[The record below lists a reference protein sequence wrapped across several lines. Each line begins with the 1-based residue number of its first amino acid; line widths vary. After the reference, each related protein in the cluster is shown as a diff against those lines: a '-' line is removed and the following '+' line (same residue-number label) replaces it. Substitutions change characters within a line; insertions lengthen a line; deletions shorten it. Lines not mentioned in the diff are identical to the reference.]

1 MKRII
6 FALPCLLLSFGV
18 SAAQVGQDC
27 ETKSQQVKPEAR
39 QAFLTSCLAQVSAP
53 ANVQAVA
60 QQNKQETC
68 AQNEKNMKKAGVNK
82 PGYMN
87 ECMTKNEA
95 AAEAQKVANANP
107 AAAPVPTPAA
117 HHAKPA
123 AKAVATSAP
132 VVAAKPNS
140 KKSCAKQAHKKHLKG
155 DERKQFM
162 ASCAQG

>member
-6 FALPCLLLSFGV
+6 FAVQCLLLSFSV

-27 ETKSQQVKPEAR
+27 EAKSQQVKPEAR
-39 QAFLTSCLAQVSAP
+39 QAFLTSCLAQVSSP
-53 ANVQAVA
+53 ANVQAVT
-60 QQNKQETC
+60 QKNKQESC

-95 AAEAQKVANANP
+95 AAEAQKVANASP
-107 AAAPVPTPAA
+107 AAAPAPVV
-117 HHAKPA
+117 HHAKPV
-123 AKAVATSAP
+123 AKVVATSAP
-132 VVAAKPNS
+132 VATAKPNS

-155 DERKQFM
+155 EERKQFM
-162 ASCAQG
+162 TSCAQG

>member
-6 FALPCLLLSFGV
+6 FAVPFLLLSFGV
-18 SAAQVGQDC
+18 CAAQVGQDC
-27 ETKSQQVKPEAR
+27 EAKSQQMKPEAR
-39 QAFLTSCLAQVSAP
+39 QAFLTSCLAQVSSP

-60 QQNKQETC
+60 QKNKQESC

-95 AAEAQKVANANP
+95 AAEAQKVANATP
-107 AAAPVPTPAA
+107 ATAPAPVV

-132 VVAAKPNS
+132 VTTAKPNS

-162 ASCAQG
+162 TSCTQG

>member
-6 FALPCLLLSFGV
+6 FALQCLLLSFGV

-27 ETKSQQVKPEAR
+27 ETKSQHIKPEAR
-39 QAFLTSCLAQVSAP
+39 QAFLTSCLAQVSSP
-53 ANVQAVA
+53 ANVQAVS

-68 AQNEKNMKKAGVNK
+68 TQNEKNMKKAGVNK
-82 PGYMN
+82 PNYLH

-95 AAEAQKVANANP
+95 ATEAQKVANANP
-107 AAAPVPTPAA
+107 AAAATPAVP
-117 HHAKPA
+117 HVKPSV
-123 AKAVATSAP
+123 KAVAKSTP
-132 VVAAKPNS
+132 VAAAKPNS

-162 ASCAQG
+162 TSCAQA